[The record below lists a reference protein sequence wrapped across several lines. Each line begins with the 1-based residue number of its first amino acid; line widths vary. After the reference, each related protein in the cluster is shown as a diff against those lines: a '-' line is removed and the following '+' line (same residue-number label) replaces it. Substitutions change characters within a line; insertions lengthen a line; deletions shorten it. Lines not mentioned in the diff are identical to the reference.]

1 MKLKTNDKVFVL
13 TGKDK
18 GKTGKIIQVF
28 PKLGKIVVEG
38 VNIFKKHSKANK
50 SGQKGQVIELAAP
63 LHMSKVMFYCARCE
77 KPVRLGSRIVADKKE
92 RICKKCKEG
101 V

>member
-1 MKLKTNDKVFVL
+1 MKLKTGDKVFMI

-38 VNIFKKHSKANK
+38 VNVFKKHAKANK

-63 LHMSKVMFYCARCE
+63 LHISKVMFYCVRCE
-77 KPVRLGSRIVADKKE
+77 KPVRLGARFVADKKE
-92 RICKKCKEG
+92 RICKKCKE
-101 V
+101 VV

>member
-1 MKLKTNDKVFVL
+1 MKLKTNDKVFIL

-28 PKLGKIVVEG
+28 PSLDKIVVEG
-38 VNIFKKHSKANK
+38 VNIFKKHVRANK

-63 LHMSKVMFYCARCE
+63 VHVSKVMFYCHRCE
-77 KPVRLGSRIVADKKE
+77 KPVRLGARVVADKKE
-92 RICKKCKEG
+92 RICKKCKE
-101 V
+101 VV